1 MLALLH
7 LLTAIAVLAVAV
19 GGLAWAIGNTTA
31 GKRAV
36 AFGVVLIIVRNAL
49 VYQGGV
55 LVAAVRPHMG
65 TALAVLTGVVLVIAL
80 GRIAATRRAK
90 TEPKL
95 AGKRRVARG
104 P

>member
-1 MLALLH
+1 
-7 LLTAIAVLAVAV
+7 
-19 GGLAWAIGNTTA
+19 
-31 GKRAV
+31 
-36 AFGVVLIIVRNAL
+36 
-49 VYQGGV
+49 
-55 LVAAVRPHMG
+55 MG